1 MANYV
6 KQLMR
11 EAEKARKCYLEQV
24 AAACKSAEHHILMKK
39 KLVDSLLRQQS
50 SINEYDR
57 LDSELSKELL
67 ANGWFFSLE
76 WPMRAVFEFSKIKKE
91 RGIEGVIK
99 EIVEYF
105 SVNENIEE
113 VYDEII
119 KYPLVYDGRK
129 YIVEEAFTAHKNGR
143 YNSSVPLFLIQAEG
157 IYNTW
162 CGVDKLKPSKVKKYF
177 KNSIEIY
184 STIINDF
191 DVFINSIYRSYGLKD
206 YVPPS
211 TLNRH
216 LILHGRSI
224 DYGTLENSIKSIL
237 FVQYIL
243 GIVDL

>member
-105 SVNENIEE
+105 EKRNI
-113 VYDEII
+113 
-119 KYPLVYDGRK
+119 
-129 YIVEEAFTAHKNGR
+129 
-143 YNSSVPLFLIQAEG
+143 
-157 IYNTW
+157 
-162 CGVDKLKPSKVKKYF
+162 
-177 KNSIEIY
+177 
-184 STIINDF
+184 
-191 DVFINSIYRSYGLKD
+191 
-206 YVPPS
+206 
-211 TLNRH
+211 
-216 LILHGRSI
+216 
-224 DYGTLENSIKSIL
+224 
-237 FVQYIL
+237 
-243 GIVDL
+243 